1 MQRDPLG
8 PVLFSLGI
16 HNILTTIQCKFQN
29 IVVFAYLD
37 DVILVGSSLNV
48 LDAFVFWKQKFG
60 NVGLQIQDKKC
71 ELYFP
76 LPSAVPDLLSTDIP
90 IPHTG
95 TKILGILIGS
105 HDFISNVCI
114 DLANSGNVFCQKLPD
129 LNELQGAMLLL
140 RHCHA
145 TRLNHLAR
153 GVCPDSL
160 QPAATIHNR
169 LTKKCFTTL
178 LGTRDLTASQW
189 EQAALPIRLDGF
201 GIILLQTVSR
211 FAFLSIWDHFLQE
224 LPNRFTS
231 LADHVRT
238 VLSNCKEKRSIG
250 YQLDQLLNDDRDLSQ
265 VVSNTKK
272 LQHGLTDANN

>member
-1 MQRDPLG
+1 MEMYSESTPLVYLINNVSMVLSSEKGIYQGDPLG

-16 HNILTTIQCKFQN
+16 HNILTTIQFKFQN

-48 LDAFVFWKQKFG
+48 LDAFLFWKQEFG

-71 ELYFP
+71 ELYCP
-76 LPSAVPDLLSTDIP
+76 LLSAVPDLLSTDIP
-90 IPHTG
+90 ISQTG
-95 TKILGILIGS
+95 TKIFGILIGS

-153 GVCPDSL
+153 GVCY
-160 QPAATIHNR
+160 
-169 LTKKCFTTL
+169 L
-178 LGTRDLTASQW
+178 LPL
-189 EQAALPIRLDGF
+189 F
-201 GIILLQTVSR
+201 II
-211 FAFLSIWDHFLQE
+211 D
-224 LPNRFTS
+224 
-231 LADHVRT
+231 
-238 VLSNCKEKRSIG
+238 
-250 YQLDQLLNDDRDLSQ
+250 
-265 VVSNTKK
+265 
-272 LQHGLTDANN
+272 